1 MPLKKL
7 LLRPGVNKENT
18 RYTSE
23 NGWYDCDKIRFR
35 QGTPEKIGGWTQISA
50 QKFIGVCRS
59 LWAWVTLGAQKLL
72 GVGTNLKFY
81 IESGG
86 FYYDITPINQTN
98 TLTNPFAM
106 VSGSSTVTVT
116 DANGGY
122 SNNGYVTFTGSSS
135 NGGITLLGEYLLTYT
150 TTANTYTVPVQ
161 SETSISIAGNV
172 PIAAGSFVIGNSYS
186 ITFVGTTDFT
196 LIGASANTVGV
207 AFIATGAG
215 SGSGTAKAN
224 TVFATQFQLANGVQV
239 TLTSTGMLPAPYVAG
254 TTYYVI
260 ATSGYTFSLS
270 LTSGGAAIDS
280 TGSTQSGICTVTA
293 KASSTSAAGG
303 GTVRAAY
310 QIATGASYAAAV
322 VGWGAGTWGS
332 GTWGNGTESQ
342 QTFRV
347 WSQSNFGE
355 DLIFGPSGGG
365 IYYWDASFGL
375 TGTTFTVT
383 IATPGVLSTSITLA
397 DGMAIVLTTTGAL
410 PTGLNVGQVYYVIN
424 SSGTSCNLSATYGGS
439 AIATTGSQS
448 GVHKISSRAIDLADY
463 GGATDVP
470 IAQNYILVSD
480 SSRFVFAFG
489 ATEYGSATFN
499 PMIIRWSDQGDPFN
513 WTPGATVQAGFTY
526 LSHGSQIITAMQARQ
541 EILVWTDSSLYSL
554 QYVGAPTVWAPQI
567 VGDNISIAS
576 ENAVAYANGVA
587 YWMGVDK
594 FYKYDGRTQTQNC
607 DLRQY
612 VFSTINKSQFT
623 QVLAGT
629 NEGFNEIWWF
639 YCSGTSTNIDSY
651 VVFNYAEN
659 QGQGCWYYGSM
670 ARTAWLDS
678 GLRDYPLAATY
689 DYNIVNHEQGVDDN
703 TTAVTLPIEAFITSA
718 EIDLED
724 GDRFGFIW
732 RVLPDI
738 TFRGS
743 TATSPQVTMYLKP
756 MQNSGSGYNTP
767 ASVGGENNATVTR
780 TAILPIEEFT
790 GQIYTRVRGRQI
802 AMEVRST
809 AAGVTWQLGSPR
821 IDIRQD
827 GRR

>member
-35 QGTPEKIGGWTQISA
+35 QGTPEKIGGWQQISA

-161 SETSISIAGNV
+161 SEASISL
-172 PIAAGSFVIGNSYS
+172 AGSAI
-186 ITFVGTTDFT
+186 FT
-196 LIGASANTVGV
+196 
-207 AFIATGAG
+207 
-215 SGSGTAKAN
+215 
-224 TVFATQFQLANGVQV
+224 TQFQLANNVQV
-239 TLTSTGMLPAPYVAG
+239 TLSTTGTLPYPFVAG
-254 TTYYVI
+254 TTYYVV
-260 ATSGYTFSLS
+260 ATSDYTFSLS
-270 LTSGGAAIDS
+270 LTSGGAAINT

-293 KASSTSAAGG
+293 KASSTATGG

-355 DLIFGPSGGG
+355 DLIFGPSGGS

-513 WTPGATVQAGFTY
+513 WTPSPTVDAGFTY

-554 QYVGAPTVWAPQI
+554 QYVGAPNVWAPQI

-639 YCSGTSTNIDSY
+639 YCSGTSKNIDSY

-743 TATSPQVTMYLKP
+743 TAASPQVTMYLKP